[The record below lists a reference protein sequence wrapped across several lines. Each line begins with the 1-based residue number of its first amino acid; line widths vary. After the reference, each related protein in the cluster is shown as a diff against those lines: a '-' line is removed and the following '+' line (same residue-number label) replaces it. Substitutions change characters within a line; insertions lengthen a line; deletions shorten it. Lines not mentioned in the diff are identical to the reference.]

1 MSPEVGLQRI
11 PNRLI
16 NYCVKA
22 LAQSMTINIMVALA
36 RQIIP
41 HYDLHQ
47 KTGIPR
53 SVAVPNITAAEQIV
67 KDIISHQSFLDF
79 VLLLV
84 KTSDQGYMGRR
95 YAIPYLRQLINGIID
110 LGYIYDTANDMFVE
124 NPQLRRT
131 RNWGTLKNGHTY
143 NLALLRL
150 DIAGNSKLVKECD
163 DATIQSAYD
172 DLREIVELAVN
183 RRNGRMW
190 GWDGDGG
197 LAAFFYGNKNQSAVL
212 TGMEMLHELF
222 IYNYTRNPLRRP
234 LQIRTAVHSG
244 PMEYSEN
251 EEDIRSAEIVRQVEK
266 LEHSYTQAGSL
277 SLSEVVMTMLDHLL
291 LSQLEEKK
299 VRGLRRYY
307 VYGPRN
313 RNRSGV
319 AR

>member
-1 MSPEVGLQRI
+1 MSPEAGLTRI

-53 SVAVPNITAAEQIV
+53 SVAIPNITAAQQIV
-67 KDIISHQSFLDF
+67 KDIIAHQAFLDF

-95 YAIPYLRQLINGIID
+95 YAIPYLRQLINGVID
-110 LGYIYDTANDMFVE
+110 QGYIYDSANDIFVE

-131 RNWGTLKNGHTY
+131 PNWGTLKDGHSY
-143 NLALLRL
+143 NFALLRL
-150 DIAGNSKLVKECD
+150 DIAGNSRLVKECD
-163 DATIQSAYD
+163 ESTIESTYN
-172 DLREIVELAVN
+172 DLREIVQLAVKK
-183 RRNGRMW
+183 RNGRMW

-212 TGMEMLHELF
+212 SGMEVLHELF
-222 IYNYTRNPLRRP
+222 IYNYTRNPLSQP

-251 EEDIRSAEIVRQVEK
+251 EEDIRSADIVKQVEE
-266 LEHSYTQAGSL
+266 LEHSYTKAGSL
-277 SLSEVVMTMLDHLL
+277 SLSEVVMAMLDHLL

-299 VRGLRRYY
+299 VRGHRKFY
-307 VYGPRN
+307 VY
-313 RNRSGV
+313 RS
-319 AR
+319 AL

>member
-1 MSPEVGLQRI
+1 MSPEAGLKRI

-16 NYCVKA
+16 TYCVKA

-53 SVAVPNITAAEQIV
+53 SVAIPNITAARQIV
-67 KDIISHQSFLDF
+67 KDIISQQAFLDF
-79 VLLLV
+79 VLLMV

-95 YAIPYLRQLINGIID
+95 YAIPYLRQLINGVID
-110 LGYIYDTANDMFVE
+110 LGYIYDSANDIFVE

-131 RNWGTLKNGHTY
+131 RNWGTLKNGHSY
-143 NLALLRL
+143 NFALLRL
-150 DIAGNSKLVKECD
+150 DIAGNSKLVKESNE
-163 DATIQSAYD
+163 ATIHTSYD
-172 DLREIVELAVN
+172 ELREIVQLAVKK
-183 RRNGRMW
+183 RNGRMW

-212 TGMEMLHELF
+212 TGMEVLHELYL
-222 IYNYTRNPLRRP
+222 YNYTRNPLSRP

-244 PMEYSEN
+244 PMEYSED
-251 EEDIRSAEIVRQVEK
+251 EEDIRSAEIVKQVEE
-266 LEHSYTQAGSL
+266 LEHSYTKAGSL
-277 SLSEVVMTMLDHLL
+277 SLSEAVAAMLDHLL

-299 VRGLRRYY
+299 IRGHRKYY
-307 VYGPRN
+307 VYRTT
-313 RNRSGV
+313 S
-319 AR
+319 